1 MNNNEL
7 EQAHNLL
14 LETAEVMTQFRQS
27 THQIVQNLE
36 DKLDKSLYDQRK
48 MITEMVRAEVTKE
61 MSNSVAGYVRDM
73 EKARNQ
79 MADQVREFNAYLN
92 KVNEENQKISSRLVW
107 IISLAMATLVIGGL
121 ALSFFY
127 TMLIDQKRQDADMVG
142 RINRANIVRC
152 GDELCAKTGKSVENG
167 SAIAQISRILGL
179 CDAEVFCM
187 PQGYDKISLEENANS
202 VAQFAVRHGF
212 CYSDRIHIRL
222 WGDKEGV

>member
-14 LETAEVMTQFRQS
+14 LETAEVMVQFRQS
-27 THQIVQNLE
+27 AHQIVQNLE

-79 MADQVREFNAYLN
+79 MADQVREFNVYLN

-107 IISLAMATLVIGGL
+107 IGGL

-167 SAIAQISRILGL
+167 YRVIQHR
-179 CDAEVFCM
+179 
-187 PQGYDKISLEENANS
+187 
-202 VAQFAVRHGF
+202 
-212 CYSDRIHIRL
+212 
-222 WGDKEGV
+222 